1 MLNKLR
7 LKFVA
12 LNMILVTLV
21 LVSAFSTICYLDYR
35 TRLDEVYSTLDTAL
49 LYATTSLYDSHS
61 SNMINGSAQ
70 LSFELNILGSMA
82 DPSSDSESNAS
93 SSSSAPQ
100 PSTAAS
106 ASASSSASA
115 SASTSSSSSAS
126 SSARSPES
134 GPSTEAT
141 ASTEPITASVE
152 GQHIN
157 EDTVINDGTTPAPP
171 TPITNETQPLE
182 IGGKGDHSPVTIP
195 VAVYVVDGN
204 GTISSVGDLTT
215 ASVTEGIREQ
225 AITDASEAG
234 ESTGYLNDVGLYYAK
249 RTAFGQLCVAFADKS
264 SVSSWQSL
272 ALMLTVIGAFT
283 LLAFLIINL
292 FFARWILRPVEA
304 AWESQR
310 QFTADASHELKTPLT
325 VILANMAILK
335 SHPDETIREQ
345 LQWIESTETEG
356 EHMQLMV
363 NDMLNLARPKE
374 QQAAALESHM
384 TDVDMSDLLEGDVLQ
399 FESVAFER
407 GITITSDLDAN
418 VHVNGDEMRL
428 HRLTSTLIDNACKY
442 AEEGGK
448 VTVHLRKKAKEA
460 EFIVHNTGSHIGEE
474 DLPHVFDRFYRADKA
489 RTRETSSGPASFGL
503 GLSIARDVALEHGG
517 DITVTSDPD
526 YGTTF
531 TATLPLAK

>member
-21 LVSAFSTICYLDYR
+21 LVAAFSTICYLDYR

-70 LSFELNILGSMA
+70 LSFELNILGNMVGS
-82 DPSSDSESNAS
+82 PSDS
-93 SSSSAPQ
+93 
-100 PSTAAS
+100 AAK
-106 ASASSSASA
+106 
-115 SASTSSSSSAS
+115 TSSSSSEAANSRTAPSS
-126 SSARSPES
+126 SSAQTADP
-134 GPSTEAT
+134 TAT
-141 ASTEPITASVE
+141 TSSAATNAIGADDPVAAENGE
-152 GQHIN
+152 HIS
-157 EDTVINDGTTPAPP
+157 EDAPVVP
-171 TPITNETQPLE
+171 PQITNETQPLE
-182 IGGKGDHSPVTIP
+182 IGGNKGGRASAAIP
-195 VAVYVVDGN
+195 IAVYVVNAN
-204 GTISSVGDLTT
+204 GTVSSVTDLTT
-215 ASVTEGIREQ
+215 ASVTEGVRER
-225 AITDASEAG
+225 AISNASDADDP
-234 ESTGYLNDVGLYYAK
+234 TGYLNDVGLYYAK
-249 RTAFGQLCVAFADKS
+249 RMAFGQLCVAFADES
-264 SVSSWQSL
+264 SVSSWRSL
-272 ALMLTVIGAFT
+272 ALTLTVIGAIT
-283 LLAFLIINL
+283 LLAFLVINL
-292 FFARWILRPVEA
+292 FFARWILRPVEE
-304 AWESQR
+304 AWRSQQ

-335 SHPDETIREQ
+335 SKPDATIGEQ

-374 QQAAALESHM
+374 QRREALESHM

-442 AEEGGK
+442 AEEGGE
-448 VTVHLRKKAKEA
+448 VTVYLRKGAKEA
-460 EFIVHNTGSHIGEE
+460 TFTVHNTGSHISDE

-489 RTRETSSGPASFGL
+489 RTRDASNGPGSFGL

-517 DITVTSDPD
+517 DIVVASDPER
-526 YGTTF
+526 GTTF
-531 TATLPLAK
+531 TATLPLTK